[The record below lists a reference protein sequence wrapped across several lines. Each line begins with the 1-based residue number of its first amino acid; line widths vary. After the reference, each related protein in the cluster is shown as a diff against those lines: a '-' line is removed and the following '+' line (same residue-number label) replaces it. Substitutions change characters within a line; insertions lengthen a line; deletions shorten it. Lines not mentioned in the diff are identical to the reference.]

1 MKKIKPGLFI
11 GVVEEAM
18 VLSRGKLLWLV
29 STTSIVAVFLYTQI
43 AVHKRVSKYFDDS
56 EALKMSL
63 TTSHNH
69 WAEEERSKTMQ
80 KKCSEAVDKLV
91 DCECAHGE

>member
-1 MKKIKPGLFI
+1 
-11 GVVEEAM
+11 M
-18 VLSRGKLLWLV
+18 VSSRGKLLWLV

-43 AVHKRVSKYFDDS
+43 AVHKRVSKYFDDN

-63 TTSHNH
+63 TASQNQ
-69 WAEEERSKTMQ
+69 WAEEQRSMTME
-80 KKCSEAVDKLV
+80 KKCSKAVDKLV